1 MSSSSSSSSS
11 SAAPAFVRLRSAEKA
26 VFVLERSVAQTSGL
40 IRTMLSGGA
49 CGQGSRV
56 LRVPCSGLPPS
67 PHPLWACWAASLTF
81 YATSLFFCAR
91 AGHAD
96 GSKDIELP
104 EITSAVLEKVIQY
117 WHYKVKYQG
126 STKAIPEFHIPP
138 ELALNVLIAADYLE
152 C

>member
-1 MSSSSSSSSS
+1 VRAASRQPSSS
-11 SAAPAFVRLRSAEKA
+11 P
-26 VFVLERSVAQTSGL
+26 
-40 IRTMLSGGA
+40 LS
-49 CGQGSRV
+49 
-56 LRVPCSGLPPS
+56 LPS
-67 PHPLWACWAASLTF
+67 PPRSLNPLWPRLCRL
-81 YATSLFFCAR
+81 

>member
-1 MSSSSSSSSS
+1 MRAKELRAAR
-11 SAAPAFVRLRSAEKA
+11 AAPS
-26 VFVLERSVAQTSGL
+26 
-40 IRTMLSGGA
+40 
-49 CGQGSRV
+49 SR
-56 LRVPCSGLPPS
+56 CADST
-67 PHPLWACWAASLTF
+67 HSLH
-81 YATSLFFCAR
+81 ADLALFC